1 MAFYF
6 STFVPLKKVQIIQ
19 ILLLDTNIE
28 RCLNL
33 NITWIWVL
41 FCSLIYAKKNSNG
54 IKNHLPKILI
64 DIFRDEDGDL
74 ITLRNSLDLEVALS
88 YSRVLK
94 LTLFIHGKISAE
106 DKSTK
111 NIFSKNLVKELKSI
125 RNRITEI
132 LDSILDEVNETNS
145 DEDIVKD
152 IG

>member
-6 STFVPLKKVQIIQ
+6 STFVALKKVQVNFLYLYIALSWEKILTIIL
-19 ILLLDTNIE
+19 IWFKSFLDTNLG
-28 RCLNL
+28 LN
-33 NITWIWVL
+33 
-41 FCSLIYAKKNSNG
+41 Y
-54 IKNHLPKILI
+54 LPKILF

-106 DKSTK
+106 DKYTK
-111 NIFSKNLVKELKSI
+111 NIINKNLVKELKSI

-145 DEDIVKD
+145 DEHIVKD